1 MNRISLHERLLIM
14 KRLILLSLSVLTLSL
29 SAATSAKALGRGDR
43 PFSMAMNSN
52 AADTAIRP
60 VDNTPKAVGRGGRTF
75 ATVMNANAAAGITPF
90 ELASRAYQGAY
101 KSQGISSFGSLHTDF
116 SSGRITAK
124 DLVRAAIEAKD
135 LSPET
140 QTDRA
145 YLNAIEFQLFGERN

>member
-29 SAATSAKALGRGDR
+29 SAATSAKA
-43 PFSMAMNSN
+43 
-52 AADTAIRP
+52 
-60 VDNTPKAVGRGGRTF
+60 VGRGGRTF
-75 ATVMNANAAAGITPF
+75 ATVMNVNAAGITPF

-101 KSQGISSFGSLHTDF
+101 KAQGISSFGSLRTDF
-116 SSGRITAK
+116 SSGLITAK
-124 DLVRAAIEAKD
+124 DLVRAAVEAKD

-145 YLNAIEFQLFGERN
+145 YLNAVELQLFGGRN

>member
-1 MNRISLHERLLIM
+1 MNRISLHQRLLIM

-29 SAATSAKALGRGDR
+29 SAATSAKAVGRGDR

-52 AADTAIRP
+52 APDTAIRP

-75 ATVMNANAAAGITPF
+75 ATVMNANAAGITPF

-101 KSQGISSFGSLHTDF
+101 KAQGISSFGSLRTDF

-124 DLVRAAIEAKD
+124 DLVRAAVEAKD

-145 YLNAIEFQLFGERN
+145 YLNAVELQLFGGRN

>member
-1 MNRISLHERLLIM
+1 M
-14 KRLILLSLSVLTLSL
+14 KFD
-29 SAATSAKALGRGDR
+29 TSAGQNPIDQ
-43 PFSMAMNSN
+43 SN

-75 ATVMNANAAAGITPF
+75 ATIMNTNAVGITPF

-101 KSQGISSFGSLHTDF
+101 KAQGISSFGSLYTDF
-116 SSGRITAK
+116 SSGRIAAK